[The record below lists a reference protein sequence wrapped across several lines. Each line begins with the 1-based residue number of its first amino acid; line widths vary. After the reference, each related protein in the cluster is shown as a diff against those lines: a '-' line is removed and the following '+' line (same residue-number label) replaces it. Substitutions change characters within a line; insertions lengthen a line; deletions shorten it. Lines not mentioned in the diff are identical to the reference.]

1 MGQTNGA
8 SKSEYLKIRVD
19 SELKNALLALATRRG
34 EKLAD
39 VCRRA
44 LRDAAEKGV
53 LSDGEDAIARIVR
66 NCMRDVLKPVEERL
80 AKINAKQAI
89 MSGTAVWMSRQVL
102 EEAGYD
108 SEYIYTQ
115 ARKKAVAFLQ
125 EREGETL

>member
-1 MGQTNGA
+1 MAQTNGA
-8 SKSEYLKIRVD
+8 VKSEYLKIRVD

-66 NCMRDVLKPVEERL
+66 NCMRDVLKPTEERL
-80 AKINAKQAI
+80 AKINAKTAI
-89 MSGTAVWMSRQVL
+89 MSGTAMYMNMQVI
-102 EEAGYD
+102 EDAGYD
-108 SEYIYTQ
+108 SHDIYTK
-115 ARKKAVAFLQ
+115 ARKKAVALLQ

>member
-1 MGQTNGA
+1 MAQTNGA
-8 SKSEYLKIRVD
+8 LKSEYLKIRVD

-66 NCMRDVLKPVEERL
+66 NCMRDVLKPTEERL
-80 AKINAKQAI
+80 AKINAKTAI
-89 MSGTAVWMSRQVL
+89 LSGTAMYMNMQVI
-102 EEAGYD
+102 EDAGYD
-108 SEYIYTQ
+108 SHDIYTK
-115 ARKKAVAFLQ
+115 ARKKAVALLQ